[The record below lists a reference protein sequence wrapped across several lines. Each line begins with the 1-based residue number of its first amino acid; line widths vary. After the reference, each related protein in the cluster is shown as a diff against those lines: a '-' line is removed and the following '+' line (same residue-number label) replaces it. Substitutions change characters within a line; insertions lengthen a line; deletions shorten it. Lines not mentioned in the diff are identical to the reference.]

1 MSSKGLN
8 KAMIIGHLGQDVD
21 VKYTANG
28 SAVANMSV
36 ATKEQWKNPQGEPQE
51 KTEWHRV
58 VCFGKLGEIC
68 GQYLKSGSQV
78 YFEGRITTRK
88 WQDQAGTDRYSTE
101 IVANEMQM
109 LGGGDRSSQGSSDA
123 SRQQAGANAPSGGNR
138 GQATPQPTTGG
149 DDGFDDIPF

>member
-8 KAMIIGHLGQDVD
+8 KAMIIGHLGQDPTM
-21 VKYTANG
+21 KYTASG

-51 KTEWHRV
+51 KTEWHRI

-68 GQYLKSGSQV
+68 GEYLKSGSQV

-88 WQDQAGTDRYSTE
+88 WQHTDGSDRYSTE

-109 LGGGDRSSQGSSDA
+109 LSSKDRSSQGDSGA
-123 SRQQAGANAPSGGNR
+123 PTQNRQP
-138 GQATPQPTTGG
+138 TPQPTTGG